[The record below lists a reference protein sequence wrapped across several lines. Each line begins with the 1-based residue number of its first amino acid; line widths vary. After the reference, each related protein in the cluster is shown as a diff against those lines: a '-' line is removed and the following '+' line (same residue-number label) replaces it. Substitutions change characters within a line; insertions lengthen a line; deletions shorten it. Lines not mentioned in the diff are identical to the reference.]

1 MRQCLLVGA
10 TVIVVALGL
19 TVVACTSDSATPDG
33 ATPGIAETPDV
44 AVTPEVTPEES
55 DEDSTVDG
63 DADDDPDAALRAEAE
78 ALCPAEFLEP
88 CADSYIEFAK
98 GSLEAALCIF
108 PEGKWAMVTP
118 NGDIGDSCAIP
129 TDTAVGVIAAIV
141 GGQE

>member
-1 MRQCLLVGA
+1 MRQRLLVA
-10 TVIVVALGL
+10 AIVIVVALGL
-19 TVVACTSDSATPDG
+19 TVAACTSDSATPDG
-33 ATPGIAETPDV
+33 TTPSIAETPDA

-88 CADSYIEFAK
+88 CAESYIEFAK

-118 NGDIGDSCAIP
+118 EGHIGDSCGTPPDI
-129 TDTAVGVIAAIV
+129 GVIAAIV